1 MGAQHA
7 DRGTS
12 TAGTL
17 GTTDTDCITITGARE
32 HNLKDV
38 DVEIPKGRITVFTG
52 VSGSGKSS
60 LVFDTVAVESQRQ
73 LNETYTWYVRN
84 QLPKHERPKADTIE
98 RLAPAIV
105 VDQRPVGGGARST
118 VGTMTDIHAVLRV
131 LFSRCGTPSA
141 GEATAY
147 SFNDPAGMCPE
158 CAGLGRTTRID
169 LDRFLDTG
177 RSLNEGAIRFPPLAV
192 GTAGWQIYATSG
204 LFDPDEPLER
214 YGPEKWDL
222 LLYGKGFKVKRGE
235 RGYNNTYEG
244 LVEHFDRR
252 YVKRGLAALPEK
264 TREMVRAF
272 AKDGTCPRCR
282 GGRLTEAALKS
293 QVAGRNIA
301 EMAALEVTELSAV
314 LRGIDPADE
323 PVGAAIAARAVT
335 ALDRLTDIGLGYLS
349 LDRPTDTLSGGEGQ
363 RLKTV
368 RHLGSSLTG
377 MTYIFDEPSTGLH
390 PSDVRRLNDLLVR
403 LRDKGN
409 TVLVVEHDRDV
420 IAIADHVVDMG
431 PGAGA
436 QGGEVV
442 YAGTVRGLAA
452 ADTPTGRGLRRV
464 TDVKKEPRRPGGLLT
479 VRDVTLHNLKGV
491 DFSVPTGVL
500 TVVTGVAGSGKSTLV
515 SGAFVGAH
523 PEAIVVDQ
531 SAIGVSARSTPA
543 TYLGVMDAIRTL
555 FARANGVPAGLFSF
569 NSAGACEACRGRGEI
584 HTDLAY
590 LDPVTTTCETCRG
603 RRFKDD
609 VLGLTLGRRSIADV
623 LEMTGAEAQEFFAGG
638 DGGGGGTAGVGESGE
653 TGETDESG
661 AGSADRQTAGG
672 DETAGIVRKLAAL
685 IDVGLGYLTLGQSV
699 SSLSGGERQRLKLAT
714 RLHRTGSLY
723 VLDEPTTGLH
733 MADVDG
739 LLDLLDRLVDGGNTV
754 LVIEHD
760 LDVVKRADWVVDLGP
775 GGGRRG
781 GEIVFAG
788 TPRDLVSARG
798 SVTAA
803 CLRASLD
810 GGLLDGAL

>member
-7 DRGTS
+7 DRSTS
-12 TAGTL
+12 ATDITD
-17 GTTDTDCITITGARE
+17 TTGTDCITITGARE

-38 DVEIPKGRITVFTG
+38 DIQIPKGRITVFTG

-60 LVFDTVAVESQRQ
+60 VVFDTVAVESQRQ

-204 LFDPDEPLER
+204 LFDPDKPLDR
-214 YGPEKWDL
+214 YGPEEWDL

-235 RGYNNTYEG
+235 RAYNNTYEG

-293 QVAGRNIA
+293 QVAGLTIA
-301 EMAALEVTELSAV
+301 EMTALEVTELSAV

-323 PVGAAIAARAVT
+323 PVGAVIAARAVT

-363 RLKTV
+363 RLKMV

-431 PGAGA
+431 PGAGTR
-436 QGGEVV
+436 GGEVV
-442 YAGTVRGLAA
+442 FAGTVRGLAA

-464 TDVKKEPRRPGGLLT
+464 TGVKEEPRTPGGWLT

-515 SGAFVGAH
+515 SEAFVGAH
-523 PEAIVVDQ
+523 PEAVVVDQ

-543 TYLGVMDAIRTL
+543 TYLGVMDAVRTL
-555 FARANGVPAGLFSF
+555 FARANGVRAGLFSF
-569 NSAGACEACRGRGEI
+569 NSAGACGACRGRGEI

-603 RRFKDD
+603 RRFKDE
-609 VLGLTLGRRSIADV
+609 VLGLTLGGRSIADV
-623 LEMTGAEAQEFFAGG
+623 LEMTGVEAREFFAGG
-638 DGGGGGTAGVGESGE
+638 GGVAGVGPMAGA
-653 TGETDESG
+653 DE
-661 AGSADRQTAGG
+661 AAA
-672 DETAGIVRKLAAL
+672 IVRKLEAL
-685 IDVGLGYLTLGQSV
+685 VEVGLGYLTLGQSV

-788 TPRDLVSARG
+788 TPRELVAARG
-798 SVTAA
+798 SATAA
-803 CLRASLD
+803 CLRASLR
-810 GGLLDGAL
+810 GALLDGAL